1 VGLFERWDER
11 NQRRSERDNERLGG
25 DDWVARLDAETA
37 GPRWAWAIAGV
48 PVIGWIGDAAIAMV
62 AWRRR
67 WQ

>member
-1 VGLFERWDER
+1 
-11 NQRRSERDNERLGG
+11 
-25 DDWVARLDAETA
+25 VARLDAETA

-67 WQ
+67 WQWFRGAFRSRILGPASAF